1 MTKFSIDSHFY
12 IFLKPKMG
20 LLWTLYIIFTW
31 IDYLLFCKKALN
43 ICTKNKFT
51 NPLYINFTLHLWRL
65 SYVKG

>member
-1 MTKFSIDSHFY
+1 MN
-12 IFLKPKMG
+12 
-20 LLWTLYIIFTW
+20 LYIIFTW
-31 IDYLLFCKKALN
+31 IDYLLFRKKALN